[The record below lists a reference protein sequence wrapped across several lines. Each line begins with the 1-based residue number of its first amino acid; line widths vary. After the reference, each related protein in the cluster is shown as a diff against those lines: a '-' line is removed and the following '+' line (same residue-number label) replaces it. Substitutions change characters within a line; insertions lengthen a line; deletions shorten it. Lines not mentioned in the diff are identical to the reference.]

1 MSGLL
6 TYTTDLKSLRYGK
19 DRPRGGSSNQ
29 PYIKSEIPSDESLI
43 SGNSVAKSDFLL
55 RGGIGAPID
64 AATDIARLGKYFADF
79 KNVTGLLFVAK
90 QNLLSR
96 VGTATQASGNQS
108 TNEQWKNAALN
119 EGVYTPLSTLA
130 QSGINMIGGHL
141 DKQGINPI
149 TGIRTYTD
157 VISKVIG
164 SEGNG
169 KGNRLVDLAD
179 SARGVFS
186 GPTIL
191 SFSGGP
197 NSIVG
202 IGRTNINYSTDNK
215 GATLRTLGNESFTD
229 SFIRNQTGAQN
240 SDTNRDNLKEEFR
253 QPLGVSKKY
262 ATITNGKINFEGFG
276 GDIYATEGG
285 GYTGQLA
292 SVSKATGVWAPLAN
306 SEESTGQVFN
316 LALGKVITPSI
327 YNRTPNPTNLFKYDI
342 GSMVAVRYGA
352 KQPGLNLEIYDN
364 ITIGDGISFQQT
376 LTNPYAT
383 GVKGSL
389 ASKKYI
395 KRNNR
400 ITTDPTINDFV
411 NLTGS
416 KQLPELP
423 QGNIATRLSNVY
435 LSGSLKTTSRIE
447 DQNTNVFDTDLIQKS
462 AEISKEEN
470 KPNPGSYQQD
480 FRTKLKVN
488 KDSTIISTSPD
499 YSKALKTIDGG
510 SNSRINYVSPGQ
522 KGTKYSYSKG
532 KKIAGKTSIT
542 DRINALPLYKSSNVQ
557 IASNGDTKNDLVKF
571 RIAAIDTNNP
581 SQKVF
586 MHFRAY
592 IDQFSDAYN
601 ASWNEQKY
609 MGRGES
615 FYKYDNFKRSI
626 NLAFTVMAQSKPE
639 LMVMYRKLNY
649 LASNLAPDYTSA
661 GFMSGP
667 LVQLTMGGWCY
678 ELPGFINSL
687 TLEVPEESPWE
698 IAINDT
704 VSGGKGTGDR
714 TVKEM
719 PHMVKVSGFSFTPIH
734 EFRPGKMKLTKN
746 MSRPSNNLADN
757 NEYGKERYLDL
768 SIGGGKDRNN
778 YDTTANNDRNW
789 YTK

>member
-1 MSGLL
+1 MGLV
-6 TYTTDLKSLRYGK
+6 TKNTNLKSLKYGK
-19 DRPRGGSSNQ
+19 DRPEGGNSNQ
-29 PYIKSEIPSDESLI
+29 PYITTPIPSSEDPRQ
-43 SGNSVAKSDFLL
+43 GNDLSQKDFLL

-64 AATDIARLGKYFADF
+64 TARDLKRLGKYFTDF
-79 KNVTGLLFVAK
+79 KSINGFLFVAK
-90 QNLLSR
+90 QNVLSR
-96 VGTATQASGNQS
+96 IGTATQASGNQS
-108 TNEQWKNAALN
+108 TNDKWKNAALN
-119 EGVYTPLSTLA
+119 EGIYTPLSTLA

-179 SARGVFS
+179 SVRGVFS

-229 SFIRNQTGAQN
+229 SFIKNQTGAQN
-240 SDTNRDNLKEEFR
+240 SDTNREDLKEEFR

-262 ATITNGKINFEGFG
+262 ATITNGKINFDGFG

-292 SVSKATGVWAPLAN
+292 SISKATGVWAPLAN

-327 YNRTPNPTNLFKYDI
+327 YNRTPNPTNLFKYPEPEDLKDAS
-342 GSMVAVRYGA
+342 GLYGFIS
-352 KQPGLNLEIYDN
+352 QDYFDVGTVTGD
-364 ITIGDGISFQQT
+364 DGISLQQN
-376 LTNPYAT
+376 LTNPYVT
-383 GVKGSL
+383 GVKGTL
-389 ASKKYI
+389 ATKKYVR
-395 KRNNR
+395 RNNR
-400 ITTDPTINDFV
+400 ITIDPTINDFV
-411 NLTGS
+411 HLTGS
-416 KQLPELP
+416 KQIFP
-423 QGNIATRLSNVY
+423 QKNITQKQYSVY
-435 LSGSLKTTSRIE
+435 KSGSLNPTIRIK
-447 DQNTNVFDTDLIQKS
+447 DQNTNVFDTNLIQESSDNSKS
-462 AEISKEEN
+462 N
-470 KPNPGSYQQD
+470 KTDPGSYQQD
-480 FRTKLKVN
+480 FRTKLKVS
-488 KDSTIISTSPD
+488 KDSTIISTSPN
-499 YSKALKTIDGG
+499 YEKALKVIDGE

-522 KGTKYSYSKG
+522 KGIKHSYSKG
-532 KKIAGKTSIT
+532 KKVAGKTSIT

-557 IASNGDTKNDLVKF
+557 IAANGDTKNDLVKF

-649 LASNLAPDYTSA
+649 LASNLAPDYTTA

-687 TLEVPEESPWE
+687 TLEIPQESPWE

-719 PHMVKVSGFSFTPIH
+719 PHMVKVSGFTFTPIH
-734 EFRPGKMKLTKN
+734 EFRPGKMELTKN
-746 MSRPSNNLADN
+746 MSRPKSNLADD
-757 NEYGKERYLDL
+757 NEYGKERFLDL

-778 YDTTANNDRNW
+778 YDTTVNNDRNW

>member
-1 MSGLL
+1 MPGLL

-29 PYIKSEIPSDESLI
+29 PYIKSEIPSNESLI

-64 AATDIARLGKYFADF
+64 AATDIARLGKYFVDF
-79 KNVTGLLFVAK
+79 KNITGLLFVAK
-90 QNLLSR
+90 QNILSR

-108 TNEQWKNAALN
+108 TNDQWKNAALN

-197 NSIVG
+197 NSTLG

-240 SDTNRDNLKEEFR
+240 SDTDRDNLKEEFR

-285 GYTGQLA
+285 GYPGQLA

-395 KRNNR
+395 SRNNR
-400 ITTDPTINDFV
+400 ITIDPTINDFI

-416 KQLPELP
+416 KQHPKLP

-435 LSGSLKTTSRIE
+435 LSGSLKTTSRIT
-447 DQNTNVFDTDLIQKS
+447 DQNTNVFNTDLIQKS
-462 AEISKEEN
+462 AKISKKDN

-499 YSKALKTIDGG
+499 YEKALKTIDGE

-687 TLEVPEESPWE
+687 TLEVPQESPWE

-704 VSGGKGTGDR
+704 VSGGKGSGDR

-734 EFRPGKMKLTKN
+734 EFRPGKMELTKN

-768 SIGGGKDRNN
+768 SIGGGKDKNN
-778 YDTTANNDRNW
+778 YDTTVNNDRNW

>member
-1 MSGLL
+1 LPGLL

-29 PYIKSEIPSDESLI
+29 PYIKSEIPSNESLI

-64 AATDIARLGKYFADF
+64 AATDIARLGKYFVDF
-79 KNVTGLLFVAK
+79 KNITGLLFVAK
-90 QNLLSR
+90 QNILSR

-108 TNEQWKNAALN
+108 TNDQWKNAALN

-197 NSIVG
+197 NSTLG

-240 SDTNRDNLKEEFR
+240 SDTDRDNLKEEFR

-285 GYTGQLA
+285 GYPGQLA

-395 KRNNR
+395 SRNNR
-400 ITTDPTINDFV
+400 ITIDPTINDFI

-416 KQLPELP
+416 KQHPKLP

-435 LSGSLKTTSRIE
+435 LSGSLKTTSRIT
-447 DQNTNVFDTDLIQKS
+447 DQNTNVFNTDLIQKS
-462 AEISKEEN
+462 AKISKKDN

-499 YSKALKTIDGG
+499 YEKALKTIDGE

-687 TLEVPEESPWE
+687 TLEVPQESPWE

-704 VSGGKGTGDR
+704 VSGGKGSGDR

-734 EFRPGKMKLTKN
+734 EFRPGKMELTKN

-768 SIGGGKDRNN
+768 SIGGGKDKNN
-778 YDTTANNDRNW
+778 YDTTVNNDRNW

>member
-1 MSGLL
+1 MPGLL
-6 TYTTDLKSLRYGK
+6 TYTTNLKSLRYGK
-19 DRPRGGSSNQ
+19 DRTDGGDSNQ
-29 PYIKSEIPSDESLI
+29 PYIKKDIPDQRDERSFPD
-43 SGNSVAKSDFLL
+43 SKDFIL
-55 RGGIGAPID
+55 RGGIGSPID
-64 AATDIARLGKYFADF
+64 VADDFIRLGKYFSDF
-79 KNVTGLLFVAK
+79 KNINGALFVAK
-90 QNLLSR
+90 QNILSR

-108 TNEQWKNAALN
+108 TNDKWKSAALN
-119 EGVYTPLSTLA
+119 EGIYTPLSTLV
-130 QSGINMIGGHL
+130 QSGVNIIGGHI

-149 TGIRTYTD
+149 TGVRTYTD
-157 VISKVIG
+157 VISRVIG

-179 SARGVFS
+179 STRGVFS
-186 GPTIL
+186 GPTVF
-191 SFSGGP
+191 SYSGGP
-197 NSIVG
+197 NSTLG

-229 SFIRNQTGAQN
+229 SFIKNQTGARN
-240 SDTNRDNLKEEFR
+240 SDTNRDSLKEEFR
-253 QPLGVSKKY
+253 QPLGVSKQY
-262 ATITNGKINFEGFG
+262 ATITNGKINFNGFG

-306 SEESTGQVFN
+306 SEESTGEVFN

-327 YNRTPNPTNLFKYDI
+327 YNRTPNPTNLFKYPEPEDLKDAS
-342 GSMVAVRYGA
+342 GLYGFIS
-352 KQPGLNLEIYDN
+352 QDYFDVGTVTGD
-364 ITIGDGISFQQT
+364 DGISLQQN
-376 LTNPYAT
+376 LTNPYVT
-383 GVKGSL
+383 GVKGTL
-389 ASKKYI
+389 ATKKYVR
-395 KRNNR
+395 RNNR
-400 ITTDPTINDFV
+400 ITIDPTINDFV
-411 NLTGS
+411 HLTGS
-416 KQLPELP
+416 KQIFP
-423 QGNIATRLSNVY
+423 QKNITQEQYSVY
-435 LSGSLKTTSRIE
+435 KSGSLNPTNRIK
-447 DQNTNVFDTDLIQKS
+447 DQNTNVFDTNLIQES
-462 AEISKEEN
+462 SNNSKLN
-470 KPNPGSYQQD
+470 KTDPGSYQQD
-480 FRTKLKVN
+480 FRTKLKVS

-499 YSKALKTIDGG
+499 YEKALKVIDGE

-522 KGTKYSYSKG
+522 KGIKHSYSKG
-532 KKIAGKTSIT
+532 KKVAGKTSIT

-557 IASNGDTKNDLVKF
+557 IAANGDTKNDLVKF

-649 LASNLAPDYTSA
+649 LASNLAPDYTTA

-687 TLEVPEESPWE
+687 TLEVPQESPWE
-698 IAINDT
+698 IAINDN

-719 PHMVKVSGFSFTPIH
+719 PHMVKVSGFTFTPIH

-768 SIGGGKDRNN
+768 SNGGGKDRNN
-778 YDTTANNDRNW
+778 YDTTVNNDRNW

>member
-1 MSGLL
+1 LPGLL

-19 DRPRGGSSNQ
+19 DRPDGGDSNQ
-29 PYIKSEIPSDESLI
+29 PYIKKDIPAQEDGRSFPDS
-43 SGNSVAKSDFLL
+43 KDFIL
-55 RGGIGAPID
+55 RGGIGSPID
-64 AATDIARLGKYFADF
+64 VADDFIRLGKYFADF
-79 KNVTGLLFVAK
+79 KNINGALFVAK
-90 QNLLSR
+90 QNILSR

-108 TNEQWKNAALN
+108 TNDKWKSAALN
-119 EGVYTPLSTLA
+119 EGIYTPLSTLV
-130 QSGINMIGGHL
+130 QSGVNIIGGHI

-149 TGIRTYTD
+149 TGVRTYTD
-157 VISKVIG
+157 VISRVIG

-186 GPTIL
+186 GPTIF
-191 SFSGGP
+191 SYSGGP
-197 NSIVG
+197 NSTLG

-229 SFIRNQTGAQN
+229 SFIKNQTGARN
-240 SDTNRDNLKEEFR
+240 SDTNRDSLKEEFR
-253 QPLGVSKKY
+253 QPLGVSKQY
-262 ATITNGKINFEGFG
+262 ATITNGKINFDGFG

-327 YNRTPNPTNLFKYDI
+327 YNRTPNPTNLFKYPEPEDLKDAS
-342 GSMVAVRYGA
+342 GLYGFIS
-352 KQPGLNLEIYDN
+352 QDYFDVGTVTGD
-364 ITIGDGISFQQT
+364 DGISLQQN
-376 LTNPYAT
+376 LTNPYVT
-383 GVKGSL
+383 GVKGTL
-389 ASKKYI
+389 ATKKYVR
-395 KRNNR
+395 RNNR
-400 ITTDPTINDFV
+400 ITIDPTINDFV
-411 NLTGS
+411 HLTGS
-416 KQLPELP
+416 KQIFP
-423 QGNIATRLSNVY
+423 QKNITQEQYSVY
-435 LSGSLKTTSRIE
+435 KSGSLNPTIRIE
-447 DQNTNVFDTDLIQKS
+447 DQNTNVFDTNLIQES
-462 AEISKEEN
+462 SNNSKLN
-470 KPNPGSYQQD
+470 KIDPGLYQQD
-480 FRTKLKVN
+480 FRTKLKVS

-499 YSKALKTIDGG
+499 YENALRTVDGK

-522 KGTKYSYSKG
+522 KGIKHSYSKG

-557 IASNGDTKNDLVKF
+557 IAANGDTKNDLVKF

-649 LASNLAPDYTSA
+649 LASNLAPDYTTA

-687 TLEVPEESPWE
+687 TLEVPQESPWE

-719 PHMVKVSGFSFTPIH
+719 PHMVKVSGFTFTPIH

-778 YDTTANNDRNW
+778 YDTTVNNDRNW